1 MHSSSPVR
9 MLQSWPHS
17 QLPSAMGGDKM
28 PPSAPLCPDPP
39 PVIPGGRVAVGLP
52 VGARGWYP
60 PPVTGFTV
68 ATVSEGPC
76 GVARGLWS
84 GLGATPQHGGA
95 RGWSRPHHGCGYLG
109 C

>member
-1 MHSSSPVR
+1 
-9 MLQSWPHS
+9 
-17 QLPSAMGGDKM
+17 M
-28 PPSAPLCPDPP
+28 PPSAPLCPDPPP

-68 ATVSEGPC
+68 ATISEGPC

-95 RGWSRPHHGCGYLG
+95 QGWSRPYHGCGYLG